1 MTATPRI
8 DAHLH
13 LWDLTVSEYSWLGPE
28 FGPLYASWSAEQA
41 EPELR
46 AAGMDG
52 AILVQAEDST
62 VDTQFMLDNADAH
75 DWVLGVVGWVR
86 LDSTDA
92 ARRDLDAWSRHP
104 KFCGIRHLLNDDPR
118 EDFLELPE
126 VRASLAEVARRGL
139 AFDVHDAWPRHLD
152 RATAVARDL
161 PELTLVLDHL
171 AKPPRGRDDFAD
183 WRTSI
188 TAFAAQPN
196 TIGKLSSLRRPDA
209 PYTVD
214 ALREVFDL
222 ALETFAPDRLMYGGD
237 WPMSIPDGGYA
248 PTWSVLN
255 VLIGELNKSEQ
266 DAILGGTASRVYRLS
281 QADARQVGHHQ
292 TANTEIEPRTRG
304 PRHARGN

>member
-1 MTATPRI
+1 MSTTRRI

-13 LWDLTVSEYSWLGPE
+13 LWDLDVSEYAWLGPE
-28 FGPLYASWSAEQA
+28 FGPLYTSWSAEQA

-52 AILVQAEDST
+52 AILVQAEDSR
-62 VDTQFMLDNADAH
+62 VDTRFMLDNADAS
-75 DWVLGVVGWVR
+75 DWVLGVVGWVQ

-92 ARRDLDAWSRHP
+92 ARRDLDEWLRHP

-118 EDFLELPE
+118 VDFLDLPE

-139 AFDVHDAWPRHLD
+139 PFDVHDAWPRHLD
-152 RATAVARDL
+152 RATGVAKDL

-171 AKPPRGRDDFAD
+171 AKPPRGRDDFGA
-183 WRTSI
+183 WRTSV

-209 PYTVD
+209 PYTTD

-222 ALETFAPDRLMYGGD
+222 ALDLFGPDRLMYGGD

-248 PTWSVLN
+248 PTWQVLSD
-255 VLIGELNKSEQ
+255 LIGELSASEQ
-266 DAILGGTASRVYRLS
+266 DAILGGTASRVYRLPG
-281 QADARQVGHHQ
+281 AD
-292 TANTEIEPRTRG
+292 G
-304 PRHARGN
+304 P